1 VLHTFELHSRERLL
15 LLKESLARL

>member
-15 LLKESLARL
+15 LLKESLSRL